1 MMIFEWMILRRYL
14 WPRRAESFLKVINV
28 FSLLGITL
36 GVATLIVV
44 MSVMNGFRHELMSKI
59 LEFNS
64 HLTVTD
70 QDGSFQ
76 DHDILLPHLTS
87 IPGVTKVIP
96 VIEGQGMFSA
106 QGQSMGVMIR
116 AMPYQDLMERSI
128 LTQKNLVGE
137 FSSFRTND
145 NTIAIGARLAEKG
158 RRRIGDV
165 ITLTIPE
172 GHLTP
177 LGRMPR
183 IQSFKIAAIYESGV
197 FEYDSSIVFL
207 PFQTAQSFFQKGQG
221 ISYFEFFL
229 NDPYET
235 APVINKIQGVLNRSA
250 KYLTWTQANASFFE
264 VIKIERNV
272 MFLILSLIIL
282 IAVFNIISS
291 LIILVKDKTQD
302 VAILKTLGVSSLS
315 VMRIFA
321 GVGTSLGIVGT
332 TTGVVLGVVVALNLE
347 SIRQALQWLTHTT
360 LFNQEFYFL
369 TELPVQLDVSQIV
382 GIATMSLLFS
392 IFATLYPAWKASK
405 LNPIEALRYE

>member
-14 WPRRAESFLKVINV
+14 WPQRAESFLKVINV

-64 HLTVTD
+64 HLTVSD
-70 QDGSFQ
+70 QEGSFQ
-76 DHDILLPHLTS
+76 DYETLTPQLTH
-87 IPGVTKVIP
+87 IKEVKTVIP
-96 VIEGQGMFSA
+96 VIEGQGMLSSN
-106 QGQSMGVMIR
+106 GQSMGVMIR
-116 AMPYQDLMERSI
+116 ALPYQDLVDRAI

-137 FSSFRTND
+137 FSSFRTDD

-158 RRRIGDV
+158 RLRIGDV

-172 GHLTP
+172 GHITP

-183 IQSFKIAAIYESGV
+183 IQSFKISAIYESGV
-197 FEYDSSIVFL
+197 FDYDNSIVFL
-207 PFQTAQSFFQKGQG
+207 PFQTAQSFFQKGKG

-235 APVINKIQGVLNRSA
+235 APVMNKIQGVLNRSV
-250 KYLTWTQANASFFE
+250 KYLTWAQANASFFE

-272 MFLILSLIIL
+272 MFIILSLIII

-302 VAILKTLGVSSLS
+302 VAILKTLGVSSTS
-315 VMRIFA
+315 IMRIFA
-321 GVGTSLGIVGT
+321 GVGTSLGVIGT
-332 TTGVVLGVVVALNLE
+332 TAGVILGIIVALNLE
-347 SIRQALQWLTHTT
+347 SIRQALQWLTQTT

-369 TELPVQLDVSQIV
+369 TELPVQLEVSQIV

-392 IFATLYPAWKASK
+392 IAATLYPAWKASK